1 MTFAISSSDSSWTSK
16 LQFIPNAL
24 QLSRFFIAPSLFDGH
39 LLCLL
44 PGLFGPGE
52 PDSENPVPELRPGLV
67 RLHVRRQGNGTGEGF
82 IRTFHP
88 VVILLLDL
96 FLLLL
101 FSGECERVF
110 RQVHLDVL
118 FLQAGQLHVHND
130 IVPVPEYI
138 HRGGDLLHFG
148 GLKPRPPRRTEE
160 VERPPEEILKT
171 PLEFLDR
178 GNPFCGLRLRQFLR
192 LLLRHESPPA
202 LHNLGNNPCLPAS
215 EGRNRPGMIRTNQ
228 SCPLHAGWRVRC
240 RLSPS
245 LRCGSPVSWRSRVP
259 D

>member
-44 PGLFGPGE
+44 PGRFGPGD
-52 PDSENPVPELRPGLV
+52 PDFENPVPE
-67 RLHVRRQGNGTGEGF
+67 H
-82 IRTFHP
+82 
-88 VVILLLDL
+88 
-96 FLLLL
+96 
-101 FSGECERVF
+101 
-110 RQVHLDVL
+110 
-118 FLQAGQLHVHND
+118 
-130 IVPVPEYI
+130 I

-148 GLKPRPPRRTEE
+148 GLKPRPPRGTEE
-160 VERPPEEILKT
+160 GERPPEEILKP

-240 RLSPS
+240 RLSP
-245 LRCGSPVSWRSRVP
+245 
-259 D
+259 